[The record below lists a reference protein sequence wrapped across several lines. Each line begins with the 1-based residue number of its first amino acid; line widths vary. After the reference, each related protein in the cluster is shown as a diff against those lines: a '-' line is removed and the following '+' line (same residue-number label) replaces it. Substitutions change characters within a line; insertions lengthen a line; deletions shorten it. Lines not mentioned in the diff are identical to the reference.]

1 MKNRLLLSILALAF
15 FTVGCFQVETTT
27 TINKDG
33 SAVRK
38 MDIAFPAAMKEMLAM
53 GDKSPKKDM
62 ENEGWSVEEKT
73 DEDKYH
79 IIGTKKFAKAED
91 ITDDEST
98 VTLEQKG
105 SKLIYHETFKGK
117 EAATKSSEEEEEGEE
132 MGDEM
137 IKSMMGGLQ
146 YTFILV
152 MPGKISNSNADKVEG
167 NKATWVF
174 DVDKIFDEKV
184 LDMHAEAAIGPAIG
198 LPFWAILVI
207 IAVVIIVVIAAIVK
221 SKGKKQIPP
230 PPAPEKK
237 KTEDPKTE

>member
-1 MKNRLLLSILALAF
+1 MKSRLLLSILALAF
-15 FTVGCFQVETTT
+15 LMVGCFQVEITT

-38 MDIAFPAAMKEMLAM
+38 MDIAFPVAMKEMLAI
-53 GDKSPKKDM
+53 GEKSPKIDM
-62 ENEGWSVEEKT
+62 EDKGWTVEEKT

-79 IIGTKKFAKAED
+79 IIGTKKFAKPED

-105 SKLIYHETFKGK
+105 SKSIYHETFKGK
-117 EAATKSSEEEEEGEE
+117 EAATKSPEEEEEGEE

-137 IKSMMGGLQ
+137 VKSMMGGLQ

-152 MPGKISNSNADKVEG
+152 MPGKILDSNADKVEG

-174 DVDKIFDEKV
+174 DVDKIFDQEV
-184 LDMHAEAAIGPAIG
+184 LDMHAEAAIGPVG
-198 LPFWAILVI
+198 FLPSWAILVI
-207 IAVVIIVVIAAIVK
+207 IVVVIIVVIVAIK
-221 SKGKKQIPP
+221 SKGKKQAPS
-230 PPAPEKK
+230 PPAPKK
-237 KTEDPKTE
+237 KKAGERKTK